1 MKGGSRGRSISHEVR
16 PLHGRRAI
24 AHFAAK
30 VGREDFEEPVVRVLV
45 CHGPGGGAS
54 GCQYFCECV
63 RGGATGQSKS
73 NTTSCFLAIMDEW
86 WWWWLDL
93 TAQFKWCEYVI

>member
-1 MKGGSRGRSISHEVR
+1 MDLVGGRQGVNILCV
-16 PLHGRRAI
+16 
-24 AHFAAK
+24 
-30 VGREDFEEPVVRVLV
+30 
-45 CHGPGGGAS
+45 
-54 GCQYFCECV
+54 CV